1 MLKMA
6 TALGLTVAIAG
17 CSQEA
22 GHRVD
27 GGTFGNA
34 TLNNVLIMNGDRS
47 YTIGLANRFA
57 AEVPSMVNF
66 AFDSVVLDG
75 EARAAL
81 DLQAN
86 WIRQFPEIRFRVY
99 GHTDAVGSS
108 AYNRRLGK
116 RRANAVVRYLSARGI
131 SRSRLEAVA
140 SFGETKPPH
149 RDRGYRLCE
158 ASSNPSGWQIRASY
172 LPRVRRKR
180 HAGFR
185 TVREHQRLCHR
196 TIIRYSGYR
205 RSIPYNWGF
214 LAQLLPNLPV
224 ILASMGDVRSNL
236 GRTQAK
242 AGRSNRG

>member
-27 GGTFGNA
+27 GGAFGNA
-34 TLNNVLIMNGDRS
+34 TLNNTLIMNGDRS

-81 DLQAN
+81 DLQAG

-99 GHTDAVGSS
+99 GHTDAVGSN

-140 SFGETKPPH
+140 SFGETRPLIVTQTRERK
-149 RDRGYRLCE
+149 
-158 ASSNPSGWQIRASY
+158 N
-172 LPRVRRKR
+172 RRTVTEVTGFVKR
-180 HAGFR
+180 HPTLLDGKYAQ
-185 TVREHQRLCHR
+185 VVYREY
-196 TIIRYSGYR
+196 IKSAVPVSGL
-205 RSIPYNWGF
+205 SKTKSSGSF
-214 LAQLLPNLPV
+214 A
-224 ILASMGDVRSNL
+224 
-236 GRTQAK
+236 TQQ
-242 AGRSNRG
+242 